1 MSNSIRDIYMQIYTG
16 SSETSSKLNQ
26 SRTWNRALVRIAAP
40 YRANSKGTGHRAKAI
55 NARRE
60 LPHPSPSALYI
71 DGPARGRT
79 APTKDRNA
87 VLAAVCEVTVNIML
101 LDCWKKV

>member
-16 SSETSSKLNQ
+16 SLETPTNHNQ
-26 SRTWNRALVRIAAP
+26 SRTWNRGLVRIAAP
-40 YRANSKGTGHRAKAI
+40 YRANSKGTTHRAKAI

-60 LPHPSPSALYI
+60 FPHPSPRALYI

-79 APTKDRNA
+79 APTKDRSA
-87 VLAAVCEVTVNIML
+87 VLAAVCEVSVNTAL
-101 LDCWKKV
+101 LYR